1 MQFPYGIADFRAIIE
16 EGYFYVGK
24 FSCEGDPHHD

>member
-16 EGYFYVGK
+16 KGYFYVGQ
-24 FSCEGDPHHD
+24 FSCEGD

>member
-24 FSCEGDPHHD
+24 CSCEGD